1 MVVGH
6 TSRVVPMSTTA
17 YVLAFGGGVVSFLSP
32 CVLPL
37 VPAYLSLTT
46 GLGLTERRGGRGTVQ
61 ALRAGGLFVAGF
73 AVVFVALGL
82 CWTPPAGAGPA
93 CSR

>member
-1 MVVGH
+1 
-6 TSRVVPMSTTA
+6 MSTTA